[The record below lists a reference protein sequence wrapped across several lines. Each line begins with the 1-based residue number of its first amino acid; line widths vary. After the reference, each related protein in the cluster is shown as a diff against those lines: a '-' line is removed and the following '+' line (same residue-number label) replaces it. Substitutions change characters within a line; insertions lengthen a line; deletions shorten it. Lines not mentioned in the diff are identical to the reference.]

1 MMIHPLSAE
10 VIAQIAAGEV
20 VERPASAVKELVENA
35 IDAQATLITVEIEAG
50 GRKLI
55 RVSDNGSGIL
65 AEEVELAVQRHTT
78 SKLQTADDLLTLQTL
93 GFRGEALATIAA
105 VSRMTL
111 ITRHRTQP
119 FGTEMRLEG
128 GHVRSRREVG
138 QPAGTVVTVENL
150 FFNTPARL
158 KFLKSEANER
168 RTIQHLIYD
177 YAVAYPQIRFSL
189 ISDGRETFRSTGHGQ
204 LEDVALKVFGLET
217 FRQMIPIRRDEPLDN
232 QSTIKINGYV
242 SLPSLYRH
250 DRSRMTLF
258 VNGRAIQ
265 DQNIQFAVT
274 QAYHLLMERGRYP
287 YAVVLLTVPPHFVD
301 VNVHPTKAE
310 VRFEDVN
317 FVFVAV
323 QRAVR
328 EALMQHTRVQTGSP
342 ERTAY
347 HNATTTNL
355 AHPSLLPDQFAEPL
369 EQTPLNDNDEDTS
382 FDYIPVG
389 DSVPE
394 RPRTLPPL
402 RVIGQLA
409 NTYIVA
415 EGPAGLYL
423 VDQFAASE
431 RVRYQ
436 QIMDELQQGAL
447 AAQPIEATTVNLTA
461 QHSKLLE
468 KHISTLAQFGFQFEL
483 FGNTTWR
490 ILAVPQ
496 WITPSQVTDF
506 TARFLLAVENKS
518 DSHIALVE
526 LLAQAAAYKAGQR
539 LERDTMEQLLRLL
552 ERCPNP
558 LNSPSG
564 SATLIHMSR
573 DQLSREFSRRT

>member
-1 MMIHPLSAE
+1 MTIHPLSE
-10 VIAQIAAGEV
+10 DVIAQIAAGEV
-20 VERPASAVKELVENA
+20 VERPASVVKELVENA
-35 IDAQATLITVEIEAG
+35 IDAAAAIITVEIEAG
-50 GRKLI
+50 GRQLI
-55 RVSDNGSGIL
+55 RVSDDGSGIR

-111 ITRHRTQP
+111 ATRHRSQAY
-119 FGTEMRLEG
+119 GSEVRLDG
-128 GHVRSRREVG
+128 GRIRSRREVG
-138 QPAGTVVTVENL
+138 QPAGTVITVENL

-168 RTIQHLIYD
+168 RTIQQLIQD
-177 YAVAYPQIRFSL
+177 YAIAYPQIRFVL
-189 ISDGRETFRSTGHGQ
+189 ISDGREMFRSTGYGQ

-217 FRQMIPIRRDEPLDN
+217 FRQMIPISGTEPLDDRSFI
-232 QSTIKINGYV
+232 QVSGYV
-242 SLPSLYRH
+242 SLPTIFRH
-250 DRSRMTLF
+250 DRSRMALF
-258 VNGRAIQ
+258 VNGRAVQ

-287 YAVVLLTVPPHFVD
+287 YAVVLLNVPPQFVD

-317 FVFVAV
+317 LVFVAV

-328 EALMQHTRVQTGSP
+328 EALMRHTRLPTSAPPVS
-342 ERTAY
+342 TAS
-347 HNATTTNL
+347 ALPTTNL
-355 AHPSLLPDQFAEPL
+355 PHPSLLSDEFPLPTTDAER
-369 EQTPLNDNDEDTS
+369 DSVDDDS
-382 FDYIPVG
+382 FDYIPEG
-389 DSVPE
+389 DGVPE

-409 NTYIVA
+409 NAYIVA

-436 QIMDELQQGAL
+436 QILDELQQGPLSSQPTSAL
-447 AAQPIEATTVNLTA
+447 TVDLTSQNA
-461 QHSKLLE
+461 KALE
-468 KHISTLAQFGFQFEL
+468 KHLSTLAQFGFQLEL
-483 FGNTTWR
+483 FGTTTWR
-490 ILAVPQ
+490 ISAVPTWLAPQ
-496 WITPSQVTDF
+496 QIADVI
-506 TARFLLAVENKS
+506 AKFLLALENKGEPS
-518 DSHIALVE
+518 DALIR
-526 LLAQAAAYKAGQR
+526 LLAQAAAYKSGQR

-552 ERCPNP
+552 ERCPSP
-558 LNSPSG
+558 LISPSG

-573 DQLSREFSRRT
+573 DQLTREFSRRT

>member
-1 MMIHPLSAE
+1 MAIHPLSE
-10 VIAQIAAGEV
+10 DVIAQIAAGEV
-20 VERPASAVKELVENA
+20 IERPASVVKELVENA
-35 IDAQATLITVEIEAG
+35 IDAAATIITVEIEAG
-50 GRKLI
+50 GRQLI
-55 RVSDNGSGIL
+55 RVSDDGSGIH

-78 SKLQTADDLLTLQTL
+78 SKLQKADDLLTLQTL

-111 ITRHRTQP
+111 STRHRSQAY
-119 FGTEMRLEG
+119 GSEVRLDG
-128 GHVRSRREVG
+128 GRIRSRREVG

-168 RTIQHLIYD
+168 RAIQQLIHD
-177 YAVAYPQIRFSL
+177 YAIAYPQIRFAL
-189 ISDGRETFRSTGHGQ
+189 LSDGRETFRSTGYGQ
-204 LEDVALKVFGLET
+204 IEDVALKVFGLET
-217 FRQMIPIRRDEPLDN
+217 FRQMISISGTEPLDDR
-232 QSTIKINGYV
+232 SFIRVSGYA
-242 SLPSLYRH
+242 SLPTIFRH
-250 DRSRMTLF
+250 DRSRIALF
-258 VNGRAIQ
+258 VNGRAVQ

-287 YAVVLLTVPPHFVD
+287 YAVVLLNVPPQFVD

-317 FVFVAV
+317 LVFVAV

-328 EALMQHTRVQTGSP
+328 EALMRHTRAPSSVPLDAAPSAP
-342 ERTAY
+342 V
-347 HNATTTNL
+347 TTNL
-355 AHPSLLPDQFAEPL
+355 ADPSLLPDAFPQMSA
-369 EQTPLNDNDEDTS
+369 QTERDYSDDDD
-382 FDYIPVG
+382 FDYIPTG
-389 DSVPE
+389 DGVPE

-409 NTYIVA
+409 SAYIVA

-436 QIMDELQQGAL
+436 QIVDELQRGEL
-447 AAQPIEATTVNLTA
+447 ASQPTPAFTIDLTSQNA
-461 QHSKLLE
+461 KALE
-468 KHISTLAQFGFQFEL
+468 KHLAILKQFGFELEL
-483 FGNTTWR
+483 FGTTTWR
-490 ILAVPQ
+490 ILAVPVWLAPQ
-496 WITPSQVTDF
+496 QTPDVITK
-506 TARFLLAVENKS
+506 FLLALENKEDPS
-518 DSHIALVE
+518 NTLLR

-539 LERDTMEQLLRLL
+539 LERDAMEPLLRLL
-552 ERCPNP
+552 ERCPSP
-558 LNSPSG
+558 LISPSG

-573 DQLSREFSRRT
+573 DQLMREFSRRT